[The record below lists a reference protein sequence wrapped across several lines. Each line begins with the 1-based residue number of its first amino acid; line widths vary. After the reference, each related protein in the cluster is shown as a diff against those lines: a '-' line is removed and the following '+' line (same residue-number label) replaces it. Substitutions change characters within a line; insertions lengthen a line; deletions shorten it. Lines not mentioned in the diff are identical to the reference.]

1 MKNPLLNICLT
12 FFIASTLNSQ
22 TTVGLIQH
30 NPGTLD
36 DGFVLFAPTR
46 SNTTYLIDKCG
57 KEVKSWTST
66 YNPGLSCYLLSDGT
80 LLRTGVVQSQSFNA
94 GGHGGVIEK
103 IDWNGNVIWTYFISD
118 ATNWQHHDV
127 KALPNG
133 NILVIAWESKTNTQA
148 IAKGRNPLLV
158 PTTLWSEQILEIQ
171 PTGATGGNIVWEWHL
186 WDHLIQDF
194 DNTKPDF
201 GAVNTNPQ
209 LLNIN
214 YNATADNSDWIH
226 LNSIDYNVALDQIL
240 VSSRVLNEIW
250 VIDHSTSSAE
260 AASHSGGNSGNGGD
274 FLFRWGNP
282 LAYNTGTSTQFFG
295 QHNAQWIQTG
305 LPYENQIMVFNNG
318 NGRTGGNYSTIEII
332 NPPVDGFNYTSSLPY
347 LPASTS
353 WIYNDGNPN
362 NFYAQLT
369 SGCQQLSNGNVLFCN
384 GPKGTFKE
392 ISESGTILWEYIN
405 PVSVTG
411 ILTQGTTAA
420 SNAAFRC
427 TFYPSSYSGFNNQ
440 LFSSPTIIENSNSV
454 SSTCTLSTTIDEE
467 TIGEETIFVYPNP
480 AKEFINVEFS
490 GLNDENI
497 IIEIID
503 VFGKVIEKVNEKNEN
518 GIFNLNVRSLAAGY
532 YVLKISSG
540 NSVIQKKIIIS
551 E

>member
-46 SNTTYLIDKCG
+46 SNTTYLIDRCG

-80 LLRTGVVQSQSFNA
+80 LLRTGVVQSLLFAA

-214 YNATADNSDWIH
+214 YNATAGNSDWIH

-250 VIDHSTSSAE
+250 VIDHSTSSSE

-347 LPASTS
+347 LPTTTS

-392 ISESGTILWEYIN
+392 ISASGTILWEYIN

-411 ILTQGTTAA
+411 ILTQGSTAA
-420 SNAAFRC
+420 SNSAFRC

-454 SSTCTLSTTIDEE
+454 SSNCTLFTTIDEE

-480 AKEFINVEFS
+480 ANEFINVEFS

-497 IIEIID
+497 SIEITD
-503 VFGKVIEKVNEKNEN
+503 VFGKVVQKEISKNEN
-518 GIFNLNVRSLAAGY
+518 QMFNLNVSSLAAGY

>member
-36 DGFVLFAPTR
+36 NGFVLFAPTR
-46 SNTTYLIDKCG
+46 SNTTYLIDRCG
-57 KEVKSWTST
+57 KEVKLWTST

-80 LLRTGVVQSQSFNA
+80 LLRTGVVQSQTFNA

-148 IAKGRNPLLV
+148 IAKGRNPMLV

-171 PTGATGGNIVWEWHL
+171 PTGATGGNVVWEWHL

-194 DNTKPDF
+194 DSTKPDF

-214 YNATADNSDWIH
+214 YNATAGNSDWIH

-250 VIDHSTSSAE
+250 VIDHSTSSSE
-260 AASHSGGNSGNGGD
+260 AASHTGGNSGNGGD

-347 LPASTS
+347 LPATTS

-369 SGCQQLSNGNVLFCN
+369 SGSQQLSNGNVLFCN

-392 ISESGTILWEYIN
+392 ISASGTILWEYIN

-420 SNAAFRC
+420 SNSVFRC

-454 SSTCTLSTTIDEE
+454 SNTCTLSTTIDEE
-467 TIGEETIFVYPNP
+467 TLGEEAVFVYPNP
-480 AKEFINVEFS
+480 AKVFINVEFS
-490 GLNDENI
+490 GLSDENI
-497 IIEIID
+497 SIEIID
-503 VFGKVIEKVNEKNEN
+503 VFGKVVQKENRKNEN
-518 GIFNLNVRSLAAGY
+518 EMFSLNISSLAAGY
-532 YVLKISSG
+532 YLLKISSG
-540 NSVIQKKIIIS
+540 YSVIQKKIIIS

>member
-22 TTVGLIQH
+22 TTIGLIQH
-30 NPGTLD
+30 NSGTLD
-36 DGFVLFAPTR
+36 DGFVLFAPMGSKKTF
-46 SNTTYLIDKCG
+46 LIDKCG
-57 KEVKSWTST
+57 NEVKSWKSE
-66 YNPGLSCYLLSDGT
+66 YAPGLSCYLLPDGT
-80 LLRTGVVQSQSFNA
+80 LLRTGVIQSQTF
-94 GGHGGVIEK
+94 GGGGQGGVIEK
-103 IDWNGNVIWTYFISD
+103 IDWNDNVIWTYFISD

-133 NILVIAWESKTNTQA
+133 NILAIAWESKTNTQA
-148 IAKGRNPLLV
+148 IEKGRDPLLT
-158 PTTLWSEQILEIQ
+158 PTTIWSEQILEIQ
-171 PTGATGGNIVWEWHL
+171 PTGATGGNVVWEWHL

-194 DNTKPDF
+194 DNTKTDF

-214 YNATADNSDWIH
+214 YKATADNSDRIH
-226 LNSIDYNVALDQIL
+226 LNSIDYNLALDQIL
-240 VSSRVLNEIW
+240 VSAHNINEIW
-250 VIDHSTSSAE
+250 IIDHSTSSAE
-260 AASHSGGNSGNGGD
+260 AASHTGGNSGKGGD
-274 FLFRWGNP
+274 FLYRWGNP
-282 LAYNTGTSTQFFG
+282 LAYNRGTSTQFFG
-295 QHNAQWIQTG
+295 QHNAQWIETG

-318 NGRTGGNYSTIEII
+318 LGRTGGNYSTIEII

-347 LPASTS
+347 LPAATS

-362 NFYAQLT
+362 AFYASKI
-369 SGCQQLSNGNVLFCN
+369 SGSQQLSNGNVLFCN
-384 GPKGTFKE
+384 GPDGSFKE
-392 ISESGTILWEYIN
+392 ITGSGTILWEYIN
-405 PVSVTG
+405 PVSATG

-420 SNAAFRC
+420 SNSVFRC

-454 SSTCTLSTTIDEE
+454 SSTCTLSLSIDDK
-467 TIGEETIFVYPNP
+467 TIGEETIFIYPNP
-480 AKEFINVEFS
+480 AKEFINVKFS
-490 GLNDENI
+490 GLNDENTS
-497 IIEIID
+497 IEIID
-503 VFGKVIEKVNEKNEN
+503 VFGKVIQKEISKNEN
-518 GIFNLNVRSLAAGY
+518 QMFNLNVSSLAAGY

>member
-1 MKNPLLNICLT
+1 MKNTLINFCLT
-12 FFIASTLNSQ
+12 LFIASTLNSQ

-57 KEVKSWTST
+57 KKVKSWTST

-214 YNATADNSDWIH
+214 YKATAASSDWIH

-250 VIDHSTSSAE
+250 IIDHSTSSTE
-260 AASHSGGNSGNGGD
+260 AASHTGGNSGKGGD
-274 FLFRWGNP
+274 FLYRWGNP

-392 ISESGTILWEYIN
+392 ISASGTILWEYIN
-405 PVSVTG
+405 PVSVT
-411 ILTQGTTAA
+411 
-420 SNAAFRC
+420 
-427 TFYPSSYSGFNNQ
+427 
-440 LFSSPTIIENSNSV
+440 
-454 SSTCTLSTTIDEE
+454 
-467 TIGEETIFVYPNP
+467 
-480 AKEFINVEFS
+480 EF
-490 GLNDENI
+490 
-497 IIEIID
+497 
-503 VFGKVIEKVNEKNEN
+503 
-518 GIFNLNVRSLAAGY
+518 
-532 YVLKISSG
+532 
-540 NSVIQKKIIIS
+540 
-551 E
+551 

>member
-46 SNTTYLIDKCG
+46 SNTTYLIDRCG

-214 YNATADNSDWIH
+214 YNATAGNSDWIH

-347 LPASTS
+347 LPATTS

-392 ISESGTILWEYIN
+392 ISASGSILWEYVN

-467 TIGEETIFVYPNP
+467 TIGEEAIFVYPNP

-490 GLNDENI
+490 GLNYENI
-497 IIEIID
+497 SIEITD
-503 VFGKVIEKVNEKNEN
+503 VFGKVVQKEISKNEN
-518 GIFNLNVRSLAAGY
+518 QMFNLNVSSLAAGY

>member
-46 SNTTYLIDKCG
+46 SNTTYLIDRCG

-214 YNATADNSDWIH
+214 YNATAGNSDWIH

-467 TIGEETIFVYPNP
+467 TIGEETVFVYPNP

-490 GLNDENI
+490 GLSDENI
-497 IIEIID
+497 SIEIID
-503 VFGKVIEKVNEKNEN
+503 VFGKVVQKENRKNEN

-532 YVLKISSG
+532 YLLKISSG

>member
-46 SNTTYLIDKCG
+46 SNTTYLIDRCG

-171 PTGATGGNIVWEWHL
+171 PTGATGGNVVWEWHL

-214 YNATADNSDWIH
+214 YNATAGNSDWIH

-392 ISESGTILWEYIN
+392 ISASGTILWEYVN

-454 SSTCTLSTTIDEE
+454 SSTCTLSLSIDDK

-490 GLNDENI
+490 GLNYENI
-497 IIEIID
+497 SIEITD
-503 VFGKVIEKVNEKNEN
+503 VFGKVVQKEISKNEN
-518 GIFNLNVRSLAAGY
+518 QMFNLNVSSLAAGY

>member
-260 AASHSGGNSGNGGD
+260 AASHSGGNSGKGGD

-467 TIGEETIFVYPNP
+467 TLGEEAVFVYPNP

-490 GLNDENI
+490 GLSDENI
-497 IIEIID
+497 SIEIID
-503 VFGKVIEKVNEKNEN
+503 VFGKVVQKENRKNEN

-532 YVLKISSG
+532 YLLKISSG

>member
-46 SNTTYLIDKCG
+46 SNTTYLIDRCG

-214 YNATADNSDWIH
+214 YNATAGNSDWIH

-250 VIDHSTSSAE
+250 VIDHSTSSSE

-347 LPASTS
+347 LPTTTS

-392 ISESGTILWEYIN
+392 ISASGTILWEYIN

-411 ILTQGTTAA
+411 ILTQGSTAA
-420 SNAAFRC
+420 SNSAFRC

-440 LFSSPTIIENSNSV
+440 LFLSPTIIENSNSV

-467 TIGEETIFVYPNP
+467 TIGEEAIFVYPNP

-490 GLNDENI
+490 GLNYENI
-497 IIEIID
+497 SIEITD
-503 VFGKVIEKVNEKNEN
+503 VFGKVVQKEISKNEN
-518 GIFNLNVRSLAAGY
+518 QMFNLNVSSLAAGY

>member
-57 KEVKSWTST
+57 KKVKSWTST

-214 YNATADNSDWIH
+214 YNATAGNSDWIH

-250 VIDHSTSSAE
+250 IIDHSTSSAE

-347 LPASTS
+347 LPTSTS

-392 ISESGTILWEYIN
+392 ISASGTILWEYIN

-420 SNAAFRC
+420 SNSAFRC

-467 TIGEETIFVYPNP
+467 TLGEEAVFVYPNP

-490 GLNDENI
+490 GLSDENI
-497 IIEIID
+497 SIEIID
-503 VFGKVIEKVNEKNEN
+503 VFGKVVQKENRKNEN

>member
-46 SNTTYLIDKCG
+46 SNTTYLIDRCG

-214 YNATADNSDWIH
+214 YNATAGNSDWIH

-305 LPYENQIMVFNNG
+305 LPYENHIMVFNNG

-392 ISESGTILWEYIN
+392 ISESGTTLWEYIN

-454 SSTCTLSTTIDEE
+454 SSSCTLSTTIDEE
-467 TIGEETIFVYPNP
+467 TLGEEAVFVYPNP
-480 AKEFINVEFS
+480 TKEFINVEFS
-490 GLNDENI
+490 GLSDENI
-497 IIEIID
+497 SIEIID
-503 VFGKVIEKVNEKNEN
+503 VFGKVEQKENRKNEN

-532 YVLKISSG
+532 YLLKISSG

>member
-1 MKNPLLNICLT
+1 MKNHLLNICLT

-46 SNTTYLIDKCG
+46 SNTTYLIDRCG

-214 YNATADNSDWIH
+214 YNATAGNSDWIH

-392 ISESGTILWEYIN
+392 ISASGTILWEYIN

-454 SSTCTLSTTIDEE
+454 SNTCTLSTTIDEE
-467 TIGEETIFVYPNP
+467 TLGEEAVFVYPNP
-480 AKEFINVEFS
+480 AKVFINVEFS
-490 GLNDENI
+490 GLSDENI
-497 IIEIID
+497 SIEIID
-503 VFGKVIEKVNEKNEN
+503 VFGKVVQKENRKNEN
-518 GIFNLNVRSLAAGY
+518 EMFSLNISSLAAGY
-532 YVLKISSG
+532 YLLKISSG
-540 NSVIQKKIIIS
+540 YSVIQKKIMIS

>member
-46 SNTTYLIDKCG
+46 SNTTYLIDRCG

-260 AASHSGGNSGNGGD
+260 AASHSGGNSGKGGD

-392 ISESGTILWEYIN
+392 ISASGTILWEYIN

-467 TIGEETIFVYPNP
+467 TIGEGAVFVYPNP

-490 GLNDENI
+490 GLSDENI
-497 IIEIID
+497 SIEIID
-503 VFGKVIEKVNEKNEN
+503 VFGKVVQKENRKNEN

>member
-12 FFIASTLNSQ
+12 LFIASTLNSQ

-46 SNTTYLIDKCG
+46 SNTTYLIDRCG

-347 LPASTS
+347 LPTTTS

-467 TIGEETIFVYPNP
+467 TLGEEAVFVYPNP

-497 IIEIID
+497 SIEIID
-503 VFGKVIEKVNEKNEN
+503 VFGKVVQKENRKNEN

-532 YVLKISSG
+532 YLLKISSG
-540 NSVIQKKIIIS
+540 YSVIQKKIIIS

>member
-1 MKNPLLNICLT
+1 MKNTLLNICLT
-12 FFIASTLNSQ
+12 LFIASTLNSQ

-347 LPASTS
+347 LPTSTS

-392 ISESGTILWEYIN
+392 ISASGTILWEYIN

-467 TIGEETIFVYPNP
+467 TLGEETIFVYPNP

-497 IIEIID
+497 SIEITD
-503 VFGKVIEKVNEKNEN
+503 VFGKLVQKEISKNEN
-518 GIFNLNVRSLAAGY
+518 EMFNLNVSSLAAGY

>member
-1 MKNPLLNICLT
+1 MKNPLLNICLI

-133 NILVIAWESKTNTQA
+133 NILVVAWESKTNTQA

-201 GAVNTNPQ
+201 GVVNTNPQ

-260 AASHSGGNSGNGGD
+260 AASHSGGNSGKGGD

-467 TIGEETIFVYPNP
+467 TLGEEAVFVYPNP

-490 GLNDENI
+490 GLSDENI
-497 IIEIID
+497 SIEIID
-503 VFGKVIEKVNEKNEN
+503 VFGKVVQKENRKNEN

-532 YVLKISSG
+532 YLLKISSG

>member
-12 FFIASTLNSQ
+12 LFIASTLNSQ

-57 KEVKSWTST
+57 KKVKSWTST

-80 LLRTGVVQSQSFNA
+80 LLRTGVVQSQLFSA

-214 YNATADNSDWIH
+214 YNATAGNSDWIH

-260 AASHSGGNSGNGGD
+260 AASHSGGNSGKGGD

-347 LPASTS
+347 LPTTTS

-392 ISESGTILWEYIN
+392 ISASGTILWEYIN

-467 TIGEETIFVYPNP
+467 TLGEEAVFVYPNP

-490 GLNDENI
+490 GLSDENI
-497 IIEIID
+497 SIEIID
-503 VFGKVIEKVNEKNEN
+503 VFGKVVQKENRKNEN
-518 GIFNLNVRSLAAGY
+518 GIFNLNVSSLAAGY
-532 YVLKISSG
+532 YLLKISSG

>member
-467 TIGEETIFVYPNP
+467 TLGEETIFVYPNP

-490 GLNDENI
+490 GLSDENI
-497 IIEIID
+497 SIEIID
-503 VFGKVIEKVNEKNEN
+503 VFGKVVQKENRKNEN

-532 YVLKISSG
+532 YLLKISSG

>member
-1 MKNPLLNICLT
+1 MKNLLLNICLT

-36 DGFVLFAPTR
+36 NGFVLFAPTR
-46 SNTTYLIDKCG
+46 SNTTYLIDRCG

-214 YNATADNSDWIH
+214 YNATAGNSDWIH

-347 LPASTS
+347 LPATTS

-392 ISESGTILWEYIN
+392 ISASGTILWEYIN

-467 TIGEETIFVYPNP
+467 TIDEETIFVYPNP
-480 AKEFINVEFS
+480 AKEFINLEFS
-490 GLNDENI
+490 GLNYENI
-497 IIEIID
+497 SIEITD
-503 VFGKVIEKVNEKNEN
+503 VFGKVVQKEISKNEN
-518 GIFNLNVRSLAAGY
+518 QMFNLNVSSLSAGY

-540 NSVIQKKIIIS
+540 TSVIQKKIIIS

>member
-46 SNTTYLIDKCG
+46 SNTTYLIDRCG

-214 YNATADNSDWIH
+214 YNATAGNSDWIH

-392 ISESGTILWEYIN
+392 ISASGSILWEYIN

-454 SSTCTLSTTIDEE
+454 SSSCTLSTTIDEE
-467 TIGEETIFVYPNP
+467 TLGEEAVFVYPNP
-480 AKEFINVEFS
+480 TKEFINVEFS
-490 GLNDENI
+490 GLSDENI
-497 IIEIID
+497 SIEIID
-503 VFGKVIEKVNEKNEN
+503 VFGKVVQKENRKNEN

-532 YVLKISSG
+532 YLLKISSG
-540 NSVIQKKIIIS
+540 YSVIQKKIIIS

>member
-1 MKNPLLNICLT
+1 M
-12 FFIASTLNSQ
+12 
-22 TTVGLIQH
+22 
-30 NPGTLD
+30 
-36 DGFVLFAPTR
+36 
-46 SNTTYLIDKCG
+46 
-57 KEVKSWTST
+57 
-66 YNPGLSCYLLSDGT
+66 SCYLLSDGT

-250 VIDHSTSSAE
+250 VIDHSTSSSE
-260 AASHSGGNSGNGGD
+260 AASHTGGNSGKGGD

-467 TIGEETIFVYPNP
+467 TIGEGTVFVYPNP

-490 GLNDENI
+490 GLSDENI
-497 IIEIID
+497 CIEITD
-503 VFGKVIEKVNEKNEN
+503 VFGKVVQKEISKNEN
-518 GIFNLNVRSLAAGY
+518 QMFNLNVSSLAAGY

>member
-46 SNTTYLIDKCG
+46 SNTTYLIDRCG

-80 LLRTGVVQSQSFNA
+80 LLRTGVVQSQTFNA

-214 YNATADNSDWIH
+214 YNATAGNSDWIH

-305 LPYENQIMVFNNG
+305 LPYENHIMVFNNG

-392 ISESGTILWEYIN
+392 ISASGTILWEYIN

-411 ILTQGTTAA
+411 ILTQGSTAA
-420 SNAAFRC
+420 SNSAFRC

-467 TIGEETIFVYPNP
+467 TIGEEAVFVYPNP

-497 IIEIID
+497 SIEITD
-503 VFGKVIEKVNEKNEN
+503 VFGKVVQKEISKNEN
-518 GIFNLNVRSLAAGY
+518 QMFNLNVSSLAAGY

>member
-46 SNTTYLIDKCG
+46 SNTTYLIDRCG

-201 GAVNTNPQ
+201 GVVNTNPQ

-420 SNAAFRC
+420 SNSAFRC

-467 TIGEETIFVYPNP
+467 TLGEEAVFVYPNP

-490 GLNDENI
+490 GLSDENI
-497 IIEIID
+497 SIEIID
-503 VFGKVIEKVNEKNEN
+503 VFGKVVQKENRKNEN

-532 YVLKISSG
+532 YLLKISSG

>member
-1 MKNPLLNICLT
+1 MKNTLLNICLT
-12 FFIASTLNSQ
+12 LFIASTLNSQ

-46 SNTTYLIDKCG
+46 SNTTYLIDRCG

-392 ISESGTILWEYIN
+392 ISASGTILWEYIN

-467 TIGEETIFVYPNP
+467 TLGEEAVFVYPNP

-490 GLNDENI
+490 GLSDENI
-497 IIEIID
+497 SIEIID
-503 VFGKVIEKVNEKNEN
+503 VFGKVVQKENRKNEN

-532 YVLKISSG
+532 YLLKISSG

>member
-347 LPASTS
+347 LPTSTS

-392 ISESGTILWEYIN
+392 ISASGTILWEYIN

-490 GLNDENI
+490 GLSDENI
-497 IIEIID
+497 SIEIID
-503 VFGKVIEKVNEKNEN
+503 VFGKVVQKENRKNEN

-532 YVLKISSG
+532 YLLKISSG
-540 NSVIQKKIIIS
+540 YSVIQKKIIIS

>member
-46 SNTTYLIDKCG
+46 SNTTYLIDRCG

-214 YNATADNSDWIH
+214 YNATAGNSDWIH

-250 VIDHSTSSAE
+250 VIDHSTSSSE

-347 LPASTS
+347 LPTTTS

-392 ISESGTILWEYIN
+392 ISASGTILWEYIN

-411 ILTQGTTAA
+411 ILTQGSTAA
-420 SNAAFRC
+420 SNSAFRC

-454 SSTCTLSTTIDEE
+454 SSTCTLFTTIDEE

-480 AKEFINVEFS
+480 AKEFINLEFS
-490 GLNDENI
+490 GLNYENI
-497 IIEIID
+497 SIEITD
-503 VFGKVIEKVNEKNEN
+503 VFGKVVQKEISKNEN
-518 GIFNLNVRSLAAGY
+518 QMFNLNVSSLAGGY

>member
-46 SNTTYLIDKCG
+46 SNTTYLIDRCG

-214 YNATADNSDWIH
+214 YNATAGNSDWIH

-260 AASHSGGNSGNGGD
+260 AASHSGGNSGKGGD

-295 QHNAQWIQTG
+295 QHNAQWIETG
-305 LPYENQIMVFNNG
+305 LPYENQIMVFING

-392 ISESGTILWEYIN
+392 ISASGTILWEYIN

-420 SNAAFRC
+420 SNSAFRC

-467 TIGEETIFVYPNP
+467 TIGEEAVFVYPNP

-490 GLNDENI
+490 GLSDENI
-497 IIEIID
+497 SIEIID
-503 VFGKVIEKVNEKNEN
+503 VFGKVVQKVISKNEN
-518 GIFNLNVRSLAAGY
+518 QMFNLNVSSLAAGY

>member
-1 MKNPLLNICLT
+1 MKNTLINFCLT
-12 FFIASTLNSQ
+12 LFIASTLNSQ

-46 SNTTYLIDKCG
+46 SNTTYLIDRCG

-214 YNATADNSDWIH
+214 FNATADNSDWIH
-226 LNSIDYNVALDQIL
+226 LNSIDYNVTLDQIL

-347 LPASTS
+347 LPATTS

-392 ISESGTILWEYIN
+392 ISASGTILWEYIN

-420 SNAAFRC
+420 SNSAFRC

-467 TIGEETIFVYPNP
+467 TIGEEAIFVYPNP

-497 IIEIID
+497 SIEIID
-503 VFGKVIEKVNEKNEN
+503 VFGKVVQKENRKNEN
-518 GIFNLNVRSLAAGY
+518 EMFNLNISSLDAGY
-532 YVLKISSG
+532 YLLKISSG
-540 NSVIQKKIIIS
+540 YSVIQKKIIIS

>member
-12 FFIASTLNSQ
+12 LFIASNLNSQ

-46 SNTTYLIDKCG
+46 SNTTYLIDRCG

-214 YNATADNSDWIH
+214 YNATAGNSDWIH

-347 LPASTS
+347 LPATTS

-392 ISESGTILWEYIN
+392 ISASGTILWEYIN

-467 TIGEETIFVYPNP
+467 TIDEETIFVYPNP
-480 AKEFINVEFS
+480 AKEFINLEFS
-490 GLNDENI
+490 GLNYENI
-497 IIEIID
+497 SIEITD
-503 VFGKVIEKVNEKNEN
+503 VFGKVVQKEISKNEN
-518 GIFNLNVRSLAAGY
+518 QMFNLNVSSLSAGY

>member
-46 SNTTYLIDKCG
+46 SNTTYLIDRCG

-214 YNATADNSDWIH
+214 YNATAGNSDWIH

-250 VIDHSTSSAE
+250 VIDHSTSSVE
-260 AASHSGGNSGNGGD
+260 AASHSGGNSGKGGD

-347 LPASTS
+347 LPTTTS

-392 ISESGTILWEYIN
+392 ISASGTILWEYIN

-440 LFSSPTIIENSNSV
+440 LFSSLTIIENSNSV
-454 SSTCTLSTTIDEE
+454 SSSCTLSTTIDEQ
-467 TIGEETIFVYPNP
+467 TLGEEAVFVYPNP
-480 AKEFINVEFS
+480 AKEFINIEFS
-490 GLNDENI
+490 GLSDENI
-497 IIEIID
+497 SIEIID
-503 VFGKVIEKVNEKNEN
+503 VFGKVVQKENRKNEN
-518 GIFNLNVRSLAAGY
+518 QIFNLNVSSLDAGY
-532 YVLKISSG
+532 YLLKISSG
-540 NSVIQKKIIIS
+540 YSVIQKKIIIS

>member
-57 KEVKSWTST
+57 KKVKSWTST

-214 YNATADNSDWIH
+214 YNATAGNSDWIH

-260 AASHSGGNSGNGGD
+260 AASHSGGNSGKGGD

-392 ISESGTILWEYIN
+392 ISASGTILWEYIN

-420 SNAAFRC
+420 SNSAFRC

-490 GLNDENI
+490 GLSDENI
-497 IIEIID
+497 SIEIID
-503 VFGKVIEKVNEKNEN
+503 VFGKVVQKENRKNEN
-518 GIFNLNVRSLAAGY
+518 EMFNLNISSLDAGY
-532 YVLKISSG
+532 YLLKISSG

>member
-46 SNTTYLIDKCG
+46 SNTTYLIDRCG

-214 YNATADNSDWIH
+214 YNATAGNSDWIH

-467 TIGEETIFVYPNP
+467 TLGEEAVFVYPNP

-490 GLNDENI
+490 GLSDENI
-497 IIEIID
+497 SIEIID
-503 VFGKVIEKVNEKNEN
+503 VFGKVVQKENRKNEN
-518 GIFNLNVRSLAAGY
+518 EMFSLNISSLAAGY
-532 YVLKISSG
+532 YLLKISSG
-540 NSVIQKKIIIS
+540 YSVIQKKIIIS

>member
-46 SNTTYLIDKCG
+46 SNTTYLIDRCG

-171 PTGATGGNIVWEWHL
+171 PSGATGGNIVWEWHL

-214 YNATADNSDWIH
+214 YNATAGNSDWIH

-305 LPYENQIMVFNNG
+305 LPYENHIMVFNNG

-392 ISESGTILWEYIN
+392 ISESGTTLWEYIN

-454 SSTCTLSTTIDEE
+454 SSSCTLSTTIDEE
-467 TIGEETIFVYPNP
+467 TLGEEAVFVYPNP
-480 AKEFINVEFS
+480 TKEFINVEFS
-490 GLNDENI
+490 GLSDENI
-497 IIEIID
+497 SIEIID
-503 VFGKVIEKVNEKNEN
+503 VFGKVVQKENRKNEN

-532 YVLKISSG
+532 YLLKISSG
-540 NSVIQKKIIIS
+540 YSVIQKKIIIS

>member
-46 SNTTYLIDKCG
+46 SNTTYLIDRCG

-214 YNATADNSDWIH
+214 YNATAGNSDWIH

-332 NPPVDGFNYTSSLPY
+332 NPPVNGFNYTSSLPY
-347 LPASTS
+347 LPTTTS

-392 ISESGTILWEYIN
+392 ISASGTILWEYIN

-411 ILTQGTTAA
+411 ILTQGSTAA
-420 SNAAFRC
+420 SNSAFRC

-467 TIGEETIFVYPNP
+467 TIGEEAIFVYPNP

-490 GLNDENI
+490 GLNYENI
-497 IIEIID
+497 SIEITD
-503 VFGKVIEKVNEKNEN
+503 VFGKVVQKEISKNEN
-518 GIFNLNVRSLAAGY
+518 QMFNLNVSSLAAGY

>member
-46 SNTTYLIDKCG
+46 SNTTYLIDRCG

-214 YNATADNSDWIH
+214 YNATAGNSDWIH

-392 ISESGTILWEYIN
+392 ISASGTILWEYIN

-490 GLNDENI
+490 GLSDENI
-497 IIEIID
+497 SIEIID
-503 VFGKVIEKVNEKNEN
+503 VFGKVVQKENRKNEN
-518 GIFNLNVRSLAAGY
+518 GIFNLNVSSLAAGY

>member
-201 GAVNTNPQ
+201 GVVNTNPQ

-332 NPPVDGFNYTSSLPY
+332 NPPVDGFNYTTSLPY

-420 SNAAFRC
+420 SNSAFRC

-467 TIGEETIFVYPNP
+467 TLGEEAVFVYPNP

-490 GLNDENI
+490 GLSDENI
-497 IIEIID
+497 SIEIID
-503 VFGKVIEKVNEKNEN
+503 VFGKVVQKENRKNEN

-532 YVLKISSG
+532 YLLKISSG

>member
-46 SNTTYLIDKCG
+46 SNTTYLIDRCG

-214 YNATADNSDWIH
+214 YNATAGNSDWIH

-347 LPASTS
+347 LPTTTS

-392 ISESGTILWEYIN
+392 ISASGTILWEYIN

-440 LFSSPTIIENSNSV
+440 LFSSLTIIENSNSV
-454 SSTCTLSTTIDEE
+454 SSSCTLSTTIDEQ
-467 TIGEETIFVYPNP
+467 TLGEEAVFVYPNP

-490 GLNDENI
+490 GLSDENI
-497 IIEIID
+497 SFEIID

-518 GIFNLNVRSLAAGY
+518 GIFNLNASSLAAGY

>member
-1 MKNPLLNICLT
+1 MKNLLLNICLT

-36 DGFVLFAPTR
+36 NGFVLFAPTR
-46 SNTTYLIDKCG
+46 SNTTYLIDRCG

-80 LLRTGVVQSQSFNA
+80 LLRTGVVQSQTFNA

-214 YNATADNSDWIH
+214 YNATAGNSDWIH

-305 LPYENQIMVFNNG
+305 LPYENHIMVFNNG

-347 LPASTS
+347 LPTSTS

-392 ISESGTILWEYIN
+392 ISASGTILWEYIN

-411 ILTQGTTAA
+411 ILTQGSTAA
-420 SNAAFRC
+420 SNSAFRC

-467 TIGEETIFVYPNP
+467 TIGEEAIFVYPNP

-490 GLNDENI
+490 GLNYENI
-497 IIEIID
+497 SIEITD
-503 VFGKVIEKVNEKNEN
+503 VFGKVVQKEISKNEN
-518 GIFNLNVRSLAAGY
+518 QMFNLNVSSLSAGY

-540 NSVIQKKIIIS
+540 TSVIQKKIIIS

>member
-46 SNTTYLIDKCG
+46 SNTTYLIDRCG

-305 LPYENQIMVFNNG
+305 LPYENHIMVFNNG

-392 ISESGTILWEYIN
+392 ISASGTILWEYIN

-420 SNAAFRC
+420 SNSAFRC

-467 TIGEETIFVYPNP
+467 TLGEEAVFVYPNP

-490 GLNDENI
+490 GLSDENI
-497 IIEIID
+497 SIEIID
-503 VFGKVIEKVNEKNEN
+503 VFGKVVQKENRKNEN

>member
-46 SNTTYLIDKCG
+46 SNTTYLIDRCG

-392 ISESGTILWEYIN
+392 ISASGTILWEYIN

-420 SNAAFRC
+420 SNSAFRC

-490 GLNDENI
+490 GLSDENI
-497 IIEIID
+497 SIEIID
-503 VFGKVIEKVNEKNEN
+503 VFGKVVQKENRKNEN
-518 GIFNLNVRSLAAGY
+518 EIFNLNVSSLDAGY